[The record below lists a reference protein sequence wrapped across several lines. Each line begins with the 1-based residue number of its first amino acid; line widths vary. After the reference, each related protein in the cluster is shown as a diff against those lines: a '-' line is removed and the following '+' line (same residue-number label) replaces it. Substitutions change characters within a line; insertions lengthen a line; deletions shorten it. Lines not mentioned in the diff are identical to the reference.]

1 MFEEDSLLYEEK
13 PKLALFYIDGTDWKT
28 VIDKYNFL
36 PSTRVWQ
43 LYWHKRD
50 SGWGDDFN
58 WDGLISNQKFE
69 NVFLNDL
76 MDENPQYA
84 VMDINYQDSYGNYIY
99 SYILNNFEIIKCE
112 EKYCIYEIN
121 K

>member
-1 MFEEDSLLYEEK
+1 
-13 PKLALFYIDGTDWKT
+13 
-28 VIDKYNFL
+28 
-36 PSTRVWQ
+36 
-43 LYWHKRD
+43 
-50 SGWGDDFN
+50 
-58 WDGLISNQKFE
+58 
-69 NVFLNDL
+69 